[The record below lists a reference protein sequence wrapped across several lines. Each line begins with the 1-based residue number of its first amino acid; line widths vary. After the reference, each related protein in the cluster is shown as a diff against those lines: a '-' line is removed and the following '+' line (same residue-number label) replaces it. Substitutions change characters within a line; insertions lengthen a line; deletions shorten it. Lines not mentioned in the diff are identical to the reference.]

1 MFRVTGLMLL
11 TVSVST
17 LTPAL
22 AQGPGTKFGA
32 IIGGATL
39 SDMDNFP
46 AVGDS
51 RWGGTAGF
59 LVGVNAGRTALTLE
73 GTWVQKG
80 GGDTRLDYI
89 EFPLTLGA
97 VATLGGG
104 TARGR
109 FYSGFSVGFKVS
121 CRTDVLSCD
130 NAEGTEWGLPVG
142 LQLAKVTETGSFFG
156 VDVRYTFALSDA
168 FEVVQSRNRPW
179 AFRVMIG
186 KQLGTSSR

>member
-1 MFRVTGLMLL
+1 MFRAAALILL
-11 TVSVST
+11 IVSVST
-17 LTPAL
+17 FTPAS

-46 AVGDS
+46 GLGDS
-51 RWGGTAGF
+51 RWGGTAGL

-89 EFPLTLGA
+89 EFPLTFGA
-97 VATLGGG
+97 VAPLGGG

-109 FYSGFSVGFKVS
+109 IYSGFSVGFKVS
-121 CRTDVLSCD
+121 CSSDIPSCD
-130 NAEGTEWGLPVG
+130 DAEGTEWGLPVG
-142 LQLAKVTETGSFFG
+142 LQLAKVTPTGSFFG

-168 FEVVQSRNRPW
+168 FEIVQSRNRPW
-179 AFRVMIG
+179 AFRVMFG
-186 KQLGTSSR
+186 KQLGTSSQ

>member
-59 LVGVNAGRTALTLE
+59 LVGVNAGRTGPGSRKA
-73 GTWVQKG
+73 G
-80 GGDTRLDYI
+80 
-89 EFPLTLGA
+89 
-97 VATLGGG
+97 
-104 TARGR
+104 
-109 FYSGFSVGFKVS
+109 
-121 CRTDVLSCD
+121 
-130 NAEGTEWGLPVG
+130 
-142 LQLAKVTETGSFFG
+142 VTPGWT
-156 VDVRYTFALSDA
+156 
-168 FEVVQSRNRPW
+168 
-179 AFRVMIG
+179 
-186 KQLGTSSR
+186 TSSFP

>member
-1 MFRVTGLMLL
+1 LGYPASQEIAMFRVTGLMLL

-80 GGDTRLDYI
+80 G
-89 EFPLTLGA
+89 
-97 VATLGGG
+97 
-104 TARGR
+104 
-109 FYSGFSVGFKVS
+109 
-121 CRTDVLSCD
+121 
-130 NAEGTEWGLPVG
+130 
-142 LQLAKVTETGSFFG
+142 VTPGWT
-156 VDVRYTFALSDA
+156 
-168 FEVVQSRNRPW
+168 
-179 AFRVMIG
+179 
-186 KQLGTSSR
+186 TSSFP